1 MIWPLI
7 ALVAVIVI
15 VILIYL
21 VLRNVILLA
30 INSVIGFFALV
41 GFNYVFGT
49 DVQIN
54 IWSVLIT
61 VIGGVIGFAIVV
73 ISHFLGWAF

>member
-15 VILIYL
+15 VILIYM

-30 INSVIGFFALV
+30 INSVIGFFALF

-73 ISHFLGWAF
+73 VSHFLGWAF